1 MEYFRKTFQVR
12 CLTRFW
18 IQFCIFKNELLIIS
32 LPREMLKVCYY
43 LRIWQELWWKLELPN
58 ITSTILNFSKIWVLI
73 KSLCLKMSKI
83 APKELRTID
92 IQMDCWDLENHSLK
106 VSINKIKRVTKT
118 YIPNIKLKV
127 IFMIRFSQ
135 FALVIIHK

>member
-18 IQFCIFKNELLIIS
+18 IQFCILKNEVLIIS
-32 LPREMLKVCYY
+32 LRQEILKICYY
-43 LRIWQELWWKLELPN
+43 LQIWQELWWKLELPN
-58 ITSTILNFSKIWVLI
+58 ITSTILNFSKIWILI
-73 KSLCLKMSKI
+73 KSLCLKMSKV
-83 APKELRTID
+83 APKELRTVD
-92 IQMDCWDLENHSLK
+92 IQMDCWDLENRSLR
-106 VSINKIKRVTKT
+106 VSINKTKRVAKT
-118 YIPNIKLKV
+118 YIANIKLKV